1 MATKKKRNLVIV
13 ESPAKARTL
22 ASILGRDY
30 DVRASIGHVRDLPK
44 RRLGVDVDNG
54 FTPTY
59 LVPKEKREVVRRLK
73 EAAQG
78 ARAVYLATDP
88 DREGEAISWHVV
100 EAAELSD
107 LPNHRVVFHEITPE
121 GVRRAFDQPREI
133 DVRLVDSQQA
143 RRIVDRLVGYK
154 ISPLL
159 WKKVRRGLSAGRVQS
174 VALRM
179 VVEREREI
187 DGFVRREYWTID
199 AELMPAGDGAPPQP
213 EADSPGR
220 AALRARLVGLAG
232 KKRKPEIGSADE
244 AGRLTALLEKAAYRV
259 TEVRRK
265 KQVRRPAPPF
275 ITSTLQ
281 QEASRRFGFSAKR
294 TMAVAQQLYEGQSL
308 GGDGER
314 RVGLITYMRTDS
326 TRVADEAKSEARAYI
341 REKFGGDFLP
351 HSPRVFQKKV
361 RGAQEAHEAIR
372 PTSVRREPAALRGKL
387 TPDQHKLYS
396 LIWQRM
402 VASQMADAVFD
413 NTAVEIE
420 ARPGADGDVYAFR
433 ATDSSL
439 RFPGYRRLYQ
449 ETADEPAASDDAR
462 AGLPPLES
470 GDDLRLL
477 ALLPEQHFTEPPPR
491 FTEAT
496 LVKALEENGI
506 GRPSTYA
513 PILSTVQDR
522 GYVEREAR
530 QLKPT
535 ELGYVVNDLLVNY
548 FADIVD
554 VGFTAQMEEE
564 LDEIA
569 RGQRDWQPVVQE
581 FYQPLLEALSEAAKA
596 PVVEEPTDEV
606 CEKCGR
612 PMVLRWGR
620 YGRFLACSGFPEC
633 QSTRPIEAQAT
644 DEMCELC
651 GAPMVV
657 KGGRYGTFLAC
668 SRYPECKGKRPLL
681 NRIGVACPDCGG
693 DLVQRSTRRRR
704 VFYGCANYP
713 RCRFTSWTRPLPER
727 CPQCGGPLVAS
738 GKSRARCRQCS
749 WRGSA
754 PAGSTAADEAPLPAE
769 VSSA

>member
-22 ASILGRDY
+22 AGILGRDY

-44 RRLGVDVDNG
+44 GRLGVDVDNG
-54 FTPTY
+54 FAPTY
-59 LVPKEKREVVRRLK
+59 LVPKEKREVVRHLK
-73 EAAQG
+73 EAADG

-100 EAAELSD
+100 QAAELNA
-107 LPNHRVVFHEITPE
+107 LPNRRVVFHEITPE

-133 DVRLVDSQQA
+133 DMRLVDSQQA

-154 ISPLL
+154 ISPIL
-159 WKKVRRGLSAGRVQS
+159 WRKVRRGLSAGRVQS

-179 VVEREREI
+179 VVERQREI
-187 DGFVRREYWTID
+187 DGFVPREYWTID
-199 AELMPAGDGAPPQP
+199 ADLTPVGDVKPPE
-213 EADSPGR
+213 EAV
-220 AALRARLVGLAG
+220 LRARLVGLAAR
-232 KKRKPEIGSADE
+232 KKKLEIGSADE
-244 AGRLTALLEKAAYRV
+244 AERLVALLQKAAYQV
-259 TEVRRK
+259 VEVRRK

-294 TMAVAQQLYEGQSL
+294 AMAVAQQLYEGRSV
-308 GGDGER
+308 GGDGGR

-326 TRVADEAKSEARAYI
+326 TRVADVAKSAARAYI
-341 REKFGGDFLP
+341 REKFGAEFLP

-361 RGAQEAHEAIR
+361 KGAQEAHEAIR
-372 PTSVRREPAALRGKL
+372 PTSVRRDPAAVRRNL

-413 NTAVEIE
+413 NTTVEIE
-420 ARPGADGDVYAFR
+420 ARPAVDADVYLFR
-433 ATDSSL
+433 ATDSTL
-439 RFPGYRRLYQ
+439 RFPGYRRLYR
-449 ETADEPAASDDAR
+449 ETGDEAAAAEPH

-470 GDDLRLL
+470 GDELRLM

-513 PILSTVQDR
+513 PILSTIQDR
-522 GYVEREAR
+522 GYVEREGR

-548 FADIVD
+548 FAGIVD
-554 VGFTAQMEEE
+554 MGFTAEMEEE
-564 LDEIA
+564 LDQIA
-569 RGQRDWQPVVQE
+569 EGQSDWRPVVE
-581 FYQPLLEALSEAAKA
+581 GFYGPLVESLTEAAKA
-596 PVVEEPTDEV
+596 PVVEELTNET

-633 QSTRPIEAQAT
+633 QSTKPVEVPVT
-644 DEMCELC
+644 EEKCELC
-651 GAPMVV
+651 GAPMAV
-657 KGGRYGTFLAC
+657 KGGRYGPFLAC
-668 SRYPECKGKRPLL
+668 TRYPECKGRRRFLQKV
-681 NRIGVACPDCGG
+681 GVACPDCGG
-693 DLVQRSTRRRR
+693 DLVEKRAARSRR

-713 RCRFTSWTRPLPER
+713 RCRFTSWTRPLPGR
-727 CPQCGGPLVAS
+727 CPDCGGLLVADGRS
-738 GKSRARCRQCS
+738 GARCRQCS

-754 PAGSTAADEAPLPAE
+754 STAAAASEEEPLPAG